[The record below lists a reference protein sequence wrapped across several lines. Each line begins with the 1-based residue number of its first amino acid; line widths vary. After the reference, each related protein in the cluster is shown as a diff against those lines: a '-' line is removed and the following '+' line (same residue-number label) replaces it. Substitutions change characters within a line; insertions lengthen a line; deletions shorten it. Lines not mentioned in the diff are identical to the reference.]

1 MYALQTKAA
10 YGTPLPPPMHAP
22 DGFFSL
28 PVSIAGWAIAI
39 VAIGFALRQTRRGLQ
54 ERSVPLMGVMAAF
67 IFAAQMLNFPV
78 AGGTSGH
85 MVGGALAAI
94 LLGPWAGLLVITSV
108 VAIQALIF
116 QDGGLITMGV
126 NIVNMGIVTVFV
138 GYGTYYGLRV
148 LLGAKR
154 WAIIGSAFGAAWFS
168 MLLSSIICA
177 LALGVSG
184 TSPYIVALP
193 AMAGTHAL
201 IGIGE
206 GLISAAALVFIMA
219 TRRDLVESNAAS
231 AGGGL

>member
-1 MYALQTKAA
+1 
-10 YGTPLPPPMHAP
+10 MHAP

-28 PVSIAGWAIAI
+28 PVSIAGWVVTI
-39 VAIGFALRQTRRGLQ
+39 VVIGFALRRTSRGLQ

-116 QDGGLITMGV
+116 QDGGLIVMGV
-126 NIVNMGIVTVFV
+126 NIVNMGLVTVFV
-138 GYGTYYGLRV
+138 GYGTYHGLRA

-154 WAIIGSAFGAAWFS
+154 WAIMGSAFGAAWLS
-168 MLLSSIICA
+168 MFLSSIICA
-177 LALGVSG
+177 LQLGASG
-184 TSPYIVALP
+184 TSPYIVAVP

-206 GLISAAALVFIMA
+206 GLISAAALTFIMA
-219 TRRDLVESNAAS
+219 TRRDLVETKAAS
-231 AGGGL
+231 TGGGL